1 MVIKQTQLKQPKS
14 WRKVESAN
22 FFRFDKHGDSISGML
37 TEKMDKKPTDK
48 MQFYKM
54 KTFEGEEKKFHG
66 SIQLDDVLNQFVVPC
81 YLKITYVD
89 DLDTGTFQMKLFEVE
104 EGEN

>member
-1 MVIKQTQLKQPKS
+1 MQPKQAMKQPKG
-14 WRKVESAN
+14 WKKVESAN
-22 FFRFDKHGDSISGML
+22 FFRFDNHGDSISGVL
-37 TEKMDKKPTDK
+37 TEIMPRAPTDK

-66 SIQLDDVLNQFVVPC
+66 SKQLDDVLSQFSVPC

-89 DLDTGTFQMKLFEVE
+89 DMDTGSFQMKLFEVE
-104 EGEN
+104 IGEN